1 MKTEQQHYDQ
11 YLLSML
17 EFELE
22 AVRKTSNLITTRIAD
37 IQANPN
43 PNEYNT
49 QLELMALHGVTK
61 VVVSRLKTIE
71 AKVNEIRNR
80 QNT

>member
-22 AVRKTSNLITTRIAD
+22 AIRKTSNLITTRIAD

-49 QLELMALHGVTK
+49 QLELMALQGVTK

-71 AKVNEIRNR
+71 TKVSEIRNR